1 MNTPAQSASTI
12 DEYIAGF
19 PEDVREIL
27 EKIRN
32 TIHTAVPEAAEAIR
46 YGLPTFVLNGN
57 LVHFGGFKNHIGF
70 YPTPS
75 GIEAFGSELAGYAT
89 AKGSIRFPLDKPIP
103 YDLIR
108 RIVIFRADEIRSA
121 HCMGTRKKVS

>member
-1 MNTPAQSASTI
+1 MNTPAQPASTI

-32 TIHTAVPEAAEAIR
+32 TIHRAVPDAAEAIK

-70 YPTPS
+70 YPAPS

-103 YDLIR
+103 YDLIE
-108 RIVIFRADEIRSA
+108 RIVLFRAGENRRQA
-121 HCMGTRKKVS
+121 AGKTRKGKK

>member
-1 MNTPAQSASTI
+1 MNTPAQPASTI

-19 PEDVREIL
+19 PADIREIL
-27 EKIRN
+27 EKIRS

-75 GIEAFGSELAGYAT
+75 GIEAFGSELAGFAT
-89 AKGSIRFPLDKPIP
+89 AKGSVRFPLDKPIP
-103 YDLIR
+103 YNLIK
-108 RIVIFRADEIRSA
+108 RIVLFRADEIRRQA
-121 HCMGTRKKVS
+121 AGKARKGKK